1 MRTDDDAPI
10 SEKSHVL
17 AVEPIDYY
25 IEFNEHNFRI
35 FHKIIKLKQKLLNI
49 KEERIIFLESNIEA
63 LEAKLKLL
71 QKEKNGVPTHIDNN
85 QENVCAKHKPAEP
98 QPTSPLPLHLN
109 KRAENSVLYSG
120 IYRSICSKLKMI

>member
-10 SEKSHVL
+10 SEKSHVP

-63 LEAKLKLL
+63 LEDKLKLL
-71 QKEKNGVPTHIDNN
+71 QNEKNGVPIHIDNN
-85 QENVCAKHKPAEP
+85 QEIMCAKPTEP
-98 QPTSPLPLHLN
+98 QPTSPPPFHLN
-109 KRAENSVLYSG
+109 KRAENNVLYSG
-120 IYRSICSKLKMI
+120 IYRSICGKLKMI